1 MPYRLQ
7 GHLYRGFS
15 LMDTRVQLSALHSIP
30 LLCLPGFMSIMLCC
44 AYDCGYVFLR
54 TSEDWSAVCLLFY
67 MVDVGWRRERQRM
80 RRLDGIT
87 HSMDMSLSK
96 LQELAKGREAWR
108 AAVPKCKPDMTEQLN
123 SNNICLH
130 EILFFHE
137 ILSLLYVKLE

>member
-87 HSMDMSLSK
+87 HSMDMSFSQ
-96 LQELAKGREAWR
+96 LQERVKEREVWR
-108 AAVPKCKPDMTEQLN
+108 AAVHGIAKSQT
-123 SNNICLH
+123 
-130 EILFFHE
+130 
-137 ILSLLYVKLE
+137 